1 MKKIVPLKGYALIT
15 FENEGSFKIPS
26 ESLQNEKNG
35 LVIEMGAFHEKTIVS
50 THGNVSGISY
60 IDPGFGVGE
69 RIYFTQITGRPIVNE
84 NGSYAFINYS
94 DVIGKELK

>member
-15 FENEGSFKIPS
+15 FESDGEFKLAAD
-26 ESLQNEKNG
+26 SLQNEKNG
-35 LVIEMGAFHEKTIVS
+35 LVIEMGVFK
-50 THGNVSGISY
+50 N
-60 IDPGFGVGE
+60 DPGFKEGD
-69 RIYFTQITGRPIVNE
+69 RIYFTQITGRVIINE

>member
-15 FENEGSFKIPS
+15 FKNEGEFHLSS
-26 ESLQNEKNG
+26 DTLESEKNG
-35 LVIEMGAFHEKTIVS
+35 LVVEMGAFHEEKIVS
-50 THGNVSGISY
+50 SYGGGSGIDY
-60 IDPGFGVGE
+60 IDPGFTAGD
-69 RIYFTQITGRPIVNE
+69 RIYFTQITGRPIINE